1 LKPPLRDPRMKA
13 NILLFLRTNGE
24 QLDAEIAKALHISK
38 PQVLTH
44 ISELSAAGDVI
55 CCQVTRFNGGK
66 KIEGV
71 SCRLSAYV
79 PPKATGPKPGA
90 KRAAAANAN
99 NNHANNSHGEM
110 NIA

>member
-1 LKPPLRDPRMKA
+1 MKA
-13 NILLFLRTNGE
+13 NILQFLRTNGE

-55 CCQVTRFNGGK
+55 CCQVTRFHGGK
-66 KIEGV
+66 KVEGV

-90 KRAAAANAN
+90 KRGAANAN
-99 NNHANNSHGEM
+99 AHNANTEM